1 MYIREGD
8 EKRKKRRR
16 RRVRN
21 AQKSLQL
28 LVMARCGLRDKSITE
43 RREEEKR
50 KMRNTAEKKISSDKQ
65 RNGTR
70 KCKWKCD

>member
-1 MYIREGD
+1 MHIREGD
-8 EKRKKRRR
+8 EKSKKRR

-21 AQKSLQL
+21 TQKSLQL

-50 KMRNTAEKKISSDKQ
+50 RMRNTAENKISSDKQ
-65 RNGTR
+65 RDGRR